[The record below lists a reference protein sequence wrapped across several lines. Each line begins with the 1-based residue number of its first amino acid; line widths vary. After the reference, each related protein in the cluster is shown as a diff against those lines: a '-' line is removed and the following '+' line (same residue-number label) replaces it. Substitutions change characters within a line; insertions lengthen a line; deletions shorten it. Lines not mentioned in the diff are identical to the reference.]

1 MDLSIIIPVLN
12 EAKKVEND
20 IAAASK
26 FLLANNF
33 LGEII
38 ISDDG
43 SEDDT
48 VSVARQTKILP
59 GVTVKILESKE
70 HRGKGF
76 AVKQGVFNS
85 AGKFVVFMD
94 SGLCVPLNYIKDGLN
109 LLENN
114 ECDFAHGSRFLPQ
127 SKIIR
132 AHLISRQI
140 SSFLFRNIISFL
152 MSLPPAL
159 TDTQCGFKI
168 YKGDVARFLYSKVIT
183 AGFMFDVEIIK
194 RAKQNGYRI
203 LEFPIQWKAD
213 PDSRLSQMRMP
224 KRLFL
229 ELIRIKTALRKEQR
243 EKRIKAE

>member
-26 FLLANNF
+26 FLVANNF

-76 AVKQGVFNS
+76 AVKNGVKHA
-85 AGKFVVFMD
+85 AGKYVIFMD
-94 SGLCVPLNYIKDGLN
+94 SGLCVPLHFIVDGLN
-109 LLENN
+109 LIEKN
-114 ECDFAHGSRFLPQ
+114 ECEIAHGSRFLPH
-127 SKIIR
+127 SSIVR
-132 AHLISRQI
+132 PHLMSRRI
-140 SSFLFRNIISFL
+140 SSFLFRNIVKFV
-152 MSLPPAL
+152 MALPSAL
-159 TDTQCGFKI
+159 TDTQCGFKMYRGEI
-168 YKGDVARFLYSKVIT
+168 ARFIFSQLVT
-183 AGFMFDVEIIK
+183 DGFMFDVEIIK
-194 RAKQNGYRI
+194 RAVQNGFRI
-203 LEFPIQWKAD
+203 REFPIVWTAD
-213 PDSRLSQMRMP
+213 PDSRLSQLRMP
-224 KRLFL
+224 VAVFF
-229 ELIRIKTALRKEQR
+229 ELIKIKKALHQNK
-243 EKRIKAE
+243 KRIKSA